1 MHFIL
6 CRDDY
11 EKMQVVPRRYLTIRN
26 NTMKK
31 GDRITFIV
39 VIGKFELEWIGTY
52 LYKINDAFSMVM
64 SAGIEMQIPTRN
76 IITVL

>member
-1 MHFIL
+1 
-6 CRDDY
+6 
-11 EKMQVVPRRYLTIRN
+11 
-26 NTMKK
+26 MKK